1 MFKGVTISEF
11 QKKFQT
17 DSDCLDYLYELKWSH
32 GFECKKCSH
41 TKSRTGNTHRDKR
54 CLQCGYEESVTAQTL
69 FHKIKFSVH
78 SAFYICYRVCIAKKG
93 MSSMELSREL
103 GLRQGTCWAFKRKV
117 QESMTSSGLFKL
129 AGCVEVD
136 EFAVGG
142 VDAGEQGRSKGDKKL
157 VTLIVER
164 TKKEGVGRVYAHKI
178 EDYSAKEIGDVLD
191 KYVNKAKA
199 TIKADCWSAYK
210 SLSKEWNITQVKS
223 DKGKS
228 YEKLHTVIMNFK
240 SWLRGIHHKCS
251 EEHIQGYL
259 NEFCYRMNRRNHLNT
274 AFHKLIDRMVKHK
287 PYYHKEFAL

>member
-11 QKKFQT
+11 HEKFKT
-17 DSDCLDYLYELKWSH
+17 DSDCLDYLYELKWEK
-32 GFECKKCSH
+32 GFECRKCKH
-41 TKSRTGNTHRDKR
+41 TESRTGNTHRDKR
-54 CLQCGYEESVTAQTL
+54 CLNCGYEESVTAQTL
-69 FHKIKFSVH
+69 FHKIKFSLH

-117 QESMTSSGLFKL
+117 QESMASSGLFKL
-129 AGCVEVD
+129 TGCVEVD

-142 VDAGEQGRSKGDKKL
+142 VDTGEQGRSKGDKKL

-164 TKKEGVGRVYAHKI
+164 TKDAGVGRVYAHKI
-178 EDYSAKEIGDVLD
+178 EDYSAKEIGEVLD
-191 KYVNKAKA
+191 KYVNKEEA

-223 DKGKS
+223 DNGKN

-240 SWLRGIHHKCS
+240 SW
-251 EEHIQGYL
+251 
-259 NEFCYRMNRRNHLNT
+259 
-274 AFHKLIDRMVKHK
+274 
-287 PYYHKEFAL
+287 